1 MPSLREKTLRNF
13 VASSFANGN
22 RISQQHFMLE
32 DLAYYD
38 DGITN
43 VAIDQAL
50 RALSGNGSEGR

>member
-1 MPSLREKTLRNF
+1 MPSLGKRRCETFCVFL
-13 VASSFANGN
+13 ANGN